1 LAARIQREIFDVG
14 GELAR
19 FTSADAGAMANFVG
33 YVRGEGG
40 VVNTLI
46 LDHYPGFTEQEIGRI
61 EALAVAR
68 FGLIDALIIHR
79 YGAMSPGEPIVLV
92 SVLAAHRKAALQ
104 AVDFI
109 MDHLK
114 TDAPFW
120 KREAG
125 VGGERWVEPRAD
137 DRAARAHWDERREE
151 EQS

>member
-1 LAARIQREIFDVG
+1 MG

-19 FTSADAGAMANFVG
+19 FTSAGAGAMASFVG

-40 VVNTLI
+40 GVDALI

-61 EALAVAR
+61 EGLAFER

-79 YGAMSPGEPIVLV
+79 YGAMKPGEPIVLV

-125 VGGERWVEPRAD
+125 ADGERWIEPRSD
-137 DRAARAHWDERREE
+137 DRAARLQWDERKKED
-151 EQS
+151 QS